1 MLHRAGSSVVPLE
14 QSQELAASLPD
25 ARVEVL
31 PGTSAS
37 LFLEEPERVADRI
50 AAFAL
55 DPGGHRRP
63 GADARHRS
71 GTGEPAGGLTP
82 REREVLGALVRGLT
96 NDEVAA
102 ALGISVNTVER
113 HASSIYRK
121 LDVPGR
127 AAAVAWAF
135 RNGLA

>member
-1 MLHRAGSSVVPLE
+1 M
-14 QSQELAASLPD
+14 
-25 ARVEVL
+25 
-31 PGTSAS
+31 
-37 LFLEEPERVADRI
+37 
-50 AAFAL
+50 
-55 DPGGHRRP
+55 
-63 GADARHRS
+63 
-71 GTGEPAGGLTP
+71 
-82 REREVLGALVRGLT
+82 LGALVRGLT